1 MTPTLTCSGENV
13 SGIDFTVLVQVC
25 VRTAGTEE
33 GHVTTRAH
41 HLSSLRS
48 PTLVDDGVGEM

>member
-13 SGIDFTVLVQVC
+13 SGIDFTFPAQVC
-25 VRTAGTEE
+25 VRRAGMEE

-41 HLSSLRS
+41 HLSS
-48 PTLVDDGVGEM
+48 PTLVDDGVGEMQ